1 MLMVEASDMQRILL
15 SAASCLIVSAA
26 SAGLLSLAERP
37 ATATSTSAAPAPAS
51 TAPAAP
57 GTPSSSSA
65 ADEAAAR
72 HAKRTACLKNA
83 RLKKLVGAK
92 RTSYVKECMGTS

>member
-1 MLMVEASDMQRILL
+1 MHRVLL
-15 SAASCLIVSAA
+15 FATCCLVVSAA
-26 SAGLLSLAERP
+26 SAGLVSLADRP
-37 ATATSTSAAPAPAS
+37 PASTAPSAAPAPSS
-51 TAPAAP
+51 TP
-57 GTPSSSSA
+57 GSSTA